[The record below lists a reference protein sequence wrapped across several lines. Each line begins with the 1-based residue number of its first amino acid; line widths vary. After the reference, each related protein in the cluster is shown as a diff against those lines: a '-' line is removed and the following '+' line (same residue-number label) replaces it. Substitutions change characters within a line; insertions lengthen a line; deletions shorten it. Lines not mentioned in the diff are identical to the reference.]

1 MQKTIV
7 GNISSNLSFGYSKE
21 KGMAV
26 VTFSVAV
33 NGKERQGDTWVDK
46 EPVFYH
52 VIANRSLAE
61 NTANSLT
68 KGMRV
73 IVSGEYEAAHRY
85 TKADGEPGVRPNQI
99 SADAIGPDL
108 RFATAEVSRARRS
121 VGGPEAPQFASSAGM
136 DFGI

>member
-46 EPVFYH
+46 EPVLS
-52 VIANRSLAE
+52 R
-61 NTANSLT
+61 
-68 KGMRV
+68 
-73 IVSGEYEAAHRY
+73 HRQSF
-85 TKADGEPGVRPNQI
+85 T
-99 SADAIGPDL
+99 
-108 RFATAEVSRARRS
+108 RREHS
-121 VGGPEAPQFASSAGM
+121 ELSYQRHACHRQR
-136 DFGI
+136 